1 MEATATQ
8 ASSSE
13 LDVIVIGAGFGGMY
27 ALHLL
32 REMGLKTRVYDAADG
47 VGGVWRWNGYPGAR
61 VDFPGGPY
69 YCYTFSEDLV
79 KGWDWPES
87 QPDQKSVLAYMDYVA
102 DQLDLR
108 RDIQL
113 DTWVTDANF
122 NETTQRWIIETDQG
136 ESVSAQFIICAVG
149 TLSAAHKPDIPG
161 FDDFTGEVYHT
172 GRWPSSG
179 VDFSVK
185 RVGVIGTGSS
195 GVQSIPVIAR
205 EADQLTV
212 FQRTPQYTIPARN
225 HLLDEEFLKHTKENW
240 PEIRDQMVASPF
252 GAPIAAGERSA
263 LEDSE
268 AERNELYE
276 SLWQKGGFAIAFN
289 SYGDILTNKDAN
301 YTLAEFV
308 RSKIRA
314 TVKDPATAEKLLP
327 DYYIGTKRLILD
339 TGYHETYNRD
349 NVTLVSLK
357 EDPIEKITA
366 SGIRTASGS
375 EYPLDMLILATGY
388 DAVTGAMQRLNPKG
402 RNGVSLNE
410 AWASRYNT
418 YLGMTIPQFPN
429 LFMIHGPETPSV
441 LYNMPLGAELEAEWI
456 RDCIDHL
463 RKEGLGTIEP
473 ADGVE
478 KAWGDEVLE
487 IANETLF
494 PHTDSWYTGANI
506 PGKHRQFAV
515 HLGGPLF
522 FQRLTEV
529 ADKGYEGFVLQ
540 N

>member
-113 DTWVTDANF
+113 DTWVTDAHF

-179 VDFSVK
+179 VDFSGK

-349 NVTLVSLK
+349 NVTLVDLK
-357 EDPIEKITA
+357 TDPIERITATGVITA
-366 SGIRTASGS
+366 SGD
-375 EYPLDMLILATGY
+375 EHPLDILILATGY

-402 RNGVSLNE
+402 RNGISLNE
-410 AWASRYNT
+410 EWASRYNT

-456 RDCIDHL
+456 RDCIGHL
-463 RKEGLGTIEP
+463 RKENLGTIEP
-473 ADGVE
+473 AAGVE
-478 KAWGDEVLE
+478 KAWGQEVLE

-494 PHTDSWYTGANI
+494 PLTDSWYTGANI

-522 FQRLTEV
+522 FQRLTGV
-529 ADKGYEGFVLQ
+529 AEEGYEGFVLKK
-540 N
+540 